1 MHRRQIYEKK
11 LLEKT
16 EIIDDRNFVSR
27 MGKLNKL
34 SRIGCINSN

>member
-16 EIIDDRNFVSR
+16 EFIDDRNFVSR

-34 SRIGCINSN
+34 SRIG